1 MLLWI
6 MNLITK
12 MKGRSFMFHE
22 NLDSF
27 LNKINYKFY
36 DYENGYLLM
45 YFGY

>member
-27 LNKINYKFY
+27 NEINYKFY